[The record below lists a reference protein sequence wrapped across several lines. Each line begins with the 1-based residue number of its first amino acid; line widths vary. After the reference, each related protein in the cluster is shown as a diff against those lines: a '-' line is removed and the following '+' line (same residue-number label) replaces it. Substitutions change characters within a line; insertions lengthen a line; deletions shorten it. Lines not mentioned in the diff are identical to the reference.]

1 MTLFIIVRQLS
12 IALSWLII
20 EALKSLDLRLKL
32 YCFQKAKS
40 FPKRECRLIILQML
54 LYKLMEFWKLLLI
67 MTNGPLDSLI
77 TMKLL
82 ICSHLEIAR
91 TYKSKEKALLTV
103 LDTDGGK
110 ENGILRINMEDLIFQ
125 NIVKFKILKFLEL
138 DLLTVHIIT

>member
-82 ICSHLEIAR
+82 ICSHLEIVR
-91 TYKSKEKALLTV
+91 TYKSKEKVLLTV

>member
-91 TYKSKEKALLTV
+91 TYKSKEKVLLTV

>member
-20 EALKSLDLRLKL
+20 EALKNLDLRLKL

-67 MTNGPLDSLI
+67 MTNGPLDNLI

-91 TYKSKEKALLTV
+91 TYKSKEKELLTV

>member
-67 MTNGPLDSLI
+67 MTNGPLDNLI

-91 TYKSKEKALLTV
+91 TYKSKEKVLLTV